1 VQNTARRLPF
11 RDPAA
16 QLRAL
21 YMDLLRN
28 QSHFDEFRHLLA
40 LYHPADVNGEKESSR
55 ANEVRERLNDRIRAW
70 LGADIDDLTP
80 SQVLQW
86 RAVVVEERF
95 SGTRDAFRFGA
106 P

>member
-1 VQNTARRLPF
+1 MQNVARKLPF

-28 QSHFDEFRHLLA
+28 QTHFEEFRHLLA
-40 LYHPADVNGEKESSR
+40 LYHPTDVEGDVENTR
-55 ANEVRERLNDRIRAW
+55 ANEVRERLNERIRTW
-70 LGADIDDLTP
+70 LRADIDDLTP
-80 SQVLQW
+80 QQVLQW

-95 SGTRDAFRFGA
+95 SGTRDAFRFRA